1 MSARIING
9 KAFADHLSAR
19 IVSAISTFQS
29 ETGRVPG
36 LAVVLVGNDPAS
48 EVYVRSKDRKALE
61 LGMKSFQ
68 HILPENTTQE
78 QLLELV
84 AELNANDAVDGILVQ
99 LPLPKQIDELAIVSA
114 VDHGKDVDGLH
125 VVSAGRLVAG
135 LPGMTSCTPLGCLML
150 LKDQLG
156 DLSGL
161 DAIVIGRSGRSNRT
175 RTLAGFTLSG
185 SESSTHQSAG
195 KACASISG

>member
-1 MSARIING
+1 
-9 KAFADHLSAR
+9 
-19 IVSAISTFQS
+19 
-29 ETGRVPG
+29 
-36 LAVVLVGNDPAS
+36 
-48 EVYVRSKDRKALE
+48 
-61 LGMKSFQ
+61 
-68 HILPENTTQE
+68 
-78 QLLELV
+78 
-84 AELNANDAVDGILVQ
+84 
-99 LPLPKQIDELAIVSA
+99 
-114 VDHGKDVDGLH
+114 
-125 VVSAGRLVAG
+125 
-135 LPGMTSCTPLGCLML
+135 MTSCTPLGCLML